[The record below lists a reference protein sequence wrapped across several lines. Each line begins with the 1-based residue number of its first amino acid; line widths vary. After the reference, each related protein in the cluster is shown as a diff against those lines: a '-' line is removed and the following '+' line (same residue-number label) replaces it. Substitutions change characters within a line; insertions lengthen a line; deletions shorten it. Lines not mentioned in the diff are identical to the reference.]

1 MGQARWKHWE
11 IIWDYMRYLWDIYEI
26 FMGYLWDIYGIICQV
41 MVIFFNGIQW
51 RNQWDLRKKRWS
63 NDFILD
69 YMILY
74 GGFQTLGCPRNH
86 PVISWRRDLVL
97 KHVETGDDWGSLSM
111 ETSMDA
117 TIWRFFSVQSF
128 ESWIFFDQ
136 HVGCVWIWR
145 CWKTGSTWLWWLH
158 FWRNPK
164 NWDNHQKIIR
174 YYDFYSSTLWEH
186 VGIWPSTVG
195 ILVLELVYGKIKR
208 KAHVRIV
215 KPMAASVPLHQSKE

>member
-1 MGQARWKHWE
+1 MLLLPFSSPVSSRVTCWSAAVPPPGASRRPRGAGARASARLEVPGAFSGVMGQARWKHWE

-86 PVISWRRDLVL
+86 PVISRRHDLVL
-97 KHVETGDDWGSLSM
+97 KPVTTGDP
-111 ETSMDA
+111 
-117 TIWRFFSVQSF
+117 F
-128 ESWIFFDQ
+128 
-136 HVGCVWIWR
+136 
-145 CWKTGSTWLWWLH
+145 
-158 FWRNPK
+158 
-164 NWDNHQKIIR
+164 
-174 YYDFYSSTLWEH
+174 
-186 VGIWPSTVG
+186 
-195 ILVLELVYGKIKR
+195 
-208 KAHVRIV
+208 
-215 KPMAASVPLHQSKE
+215 